1 MAKNDTLKTAS
12 VLAFERKLDPS
23 DALLYASNWDKRQD
37 EQQWQPVEGR
47 EKSVRGTIS
56 NRLKAK
62 DQDPAKLDAQ
72 IENPNLQTVDVATL
86 PHDADTMVARFTLR
100 VLAGAGTPSA
110 CNNAE
115 YQAKLEQ
122 AVAEYK
128 QAQGFGEL
136 AHRYA
141 NNLANG
147 RFLWRNRMGAE
158 QVEVSIRQLAQ
169 GKATKEWT
177 FDALSLSLRAFED
190 TAELKEL
197 AGVIAAAGPFDLDH
211 LGPEFAQDGSGIG
224 RGDESG
230 GVEHAD
236 AGQRKVPVFSHV
248 AVLTP
253 LFPPDN
259 AFGPAAQEPDGVNR
273 QRHRLAGPGDG
284 DPLHRHVGPDAGGG
298 AAGDPDAEAAEGKER
313 PRQVEIIGDDD
324 GAAPAA
330 FLHFRRREGGVLEG
344 VEGTG
349 LDNDVF
355 GTDAGV
361 PGHGRHHLGLGR
373 RVVMDAA

>member
-37 EQQWQPVEGR
+37 EQQWQPVEVR

-169 GKATKEWT
+169 GKAAKEWT

-197 AGVIAAAGPFDLDH
+197 AGVIAAALAGEQHLLLEVVAYVRMGSGQEVFPSQELILDPEQKKKKGKTLYH
-211 LGPEFAQDGSGIG
+211 VSDIAGIHSQKLGNAIRTIDTWYPNENDEDLGPIAVEPYGSVTTQGKAYRQPKQKADFYSLLDNWMIKDQVPSKENQHFVMATLI
-224 RGDESG
+224 RG
-230 GVEHAD
+230 GVFGE
-236 AGQRKVPVFSHV
+236 AG
-248 AVLTP
+248 
-253 LFPPDN
+253 
-259 AFGPAAQEPDGVNR
+259 
-273 QRHRLAGPGDG
+273 
-284 DPLHRHVGPDAGGG
+284 
-298 AAGDPDAEAAEGKER
+298 
-313 PRQVEIIGDDD
+313 
-324 GAAPAA
+324 
-330 FLHFRRREGGVLEG
+330 
-344 VEGTG
+344 
-349 LDNDVF
+349 
-355 GTDAGV
+355 
-361 PGHGRHHLGLGR
+361 
-373 RVVMDAA
+373 